1 MNELNVFTSGSNAS
15 EGSLQSVTA
24 AMAMTRQA
32 QEVQAAMI
40 VAKRFPRNEADSMD
54 RILTACQRQTLAEAA
69 IYSFP
74 RGGSEVSGPSIRLA
88 EAIAQNWGNIDFGF
102 VELEE
107 RNNASQVMAYAWDLE
122 TNTRQSKVFTV
133 PHKRDTKKGSQPLTD
148 SRDIYEMIANQAARR
163 VRSCILSIIPG
174 DVVESA
180 VKQCELTLR
189 AGNKTPIEERRQ
201 NMVTAFAEF
210 DITPEQLA
218 GFIGKNIDAFTEN
231 DLARLTKI
239 YRSIKDGVV
248 GNDYFLTR
256 MKESAPAQNATQ
268 TAQEAPQEGRD
279 TTRKG
284 KGRQSAAKAAEQ
296 AAPVPAYEPNEYTDY
311 DGDEEL
317 PFEMGLDDL

>member
-1 MNELNVFTSGSNAS
+1 MNELNVFNNGGNPA

-24 AMAMTRQA
+24 QMAMTRQA
-32 QEVQAAMI
+32 QEVQAAMV
-40 VAKRFPRNEADSMD
+40 VAKRFPRNQADSMD
-54 RILTACQRQTLAEAA
+54 RILSACNRVSLAEAA

-180 VKQCELTLR
+180 VKQCEITLR
-189 AGNKTPIEERRQ
+189 AGNKTPIEERRM
-201 NMVTAFAEF
+201 NMVTAFSEF
-210 DITPEQLA
+210 GITDDQLA
-218 GFIGKNIDAFTEN
+218 GFIGKKIDAFTEN

-248 GNDYFLTR
+248 GNDYFIER
-256 MKESAPAQNATQ
+256 MKESAPAQEAASEPQQAQQGEDAAKKGRGRQKPAQAPQQPQAATQ
-268 TAQEAPQEGRD
+268 D
-279 TTRKG
+279 D
-284 KGRQSAAKAAEQ
+284 
-296 AAPVPAYEPNEYTDY
+296 YTSDQ
-311 DGDEEL
+311 GDEEL
-317 PFEMGLDDL
+317 PFNMGLDDL